1 MPCEHCCGADQVFDL
16 KTAKKERKRYF
27 KKGPKGA
34 TKRILEALDKFP
46 KKDKTLL
53 DIGGGIGIIQWNHLE
68 AGGSKTTH
76 LDSSSGYQTV
86 AKEIAIKKGFSDHS
100 QFHFGDFVEIQ
111 REIKPHDFVTL
122 DKVVCCYP
130 DYEELLIAATKK
142 CDETLA
148 LSFPM
153 DGFIAKAF
161 QKVGG
166 LYMKYIERSA
176 FRPFVHPVHKIDEVI
191 RSNGFY
197 LASQALSFP
206 WHVRVYK
213 RN

>member
-34 TKRILEALDKFP
+34 TKKLIEALANIP
-46 KKDKTLL
+46 AKDKTLL
-53 DIGGGIGIIQWNHLE
+53 DIGGGIGILQWNHLKE
-68 AGGSKTTH
+68 NGLATTH
-76 LDSSSGYQTV
+76 VDSSGYQTI
-86 AKEIAIKKGFSDHS
+86 AKEISNEMGFANRS
-100 QFHFGDFVEIQ
+100 QFLFGDFVEIQ
-111 REIKPHDFVTL
+111 KEIKPHDFVTL

-130 DYEELLIAATKK
+130 DYKKLLIAATKK

-153 DGFIAKAF
+153 VGFIAKAF
-161 QKVGG
+161 QKLGG
-166 LYMKYIERSA
+166 LDMKYIERSA

-197 LASQALSFP
+197 LASQTMSFP

-213 RN
+213 RS